1 MAPVRSTTTLRRWD
15 PLQEFDALQ
24 VQLGQLFGPAWGT
37 TRPAAGRPASGWR
50 PAADVAR
57 TEQAYV
63 VRIEVPGVRREDLGI
78 EVDEKVLHVSG
89 ELAAP
94 AEGEQRS
101 GTRRYG
107 RFDYRA
113 QLPADA
119 DLDTISAELADG
131 VLTVTVPKAE
141 EARPRRIEISA
152 N

>member
-24 VQLGQLFGPAWGT
+24 AQLGQLFGPAWVA
-37 TRPAAGRPASGWR
+37 TRPATNRPASGWR

-57 TEQAYV
+57 SEEAYT
-63 VRIEVPGVRREDLGI
+63 VRIDVPGVRREDLGI
-78 EVDEKVLHVSG
+78 EVDEKILHVSG

-94 AEGEQRS
+94 AEGESRS

-113 QLPADA
+113 QLPVDA
-119 DLDTISAELADG
+119 DLDSISAELTDG
-131 VLTVTVPKAE
+131 VLTVTVPRAE
-141 EARPRRIEISA
+141 EAKPRRISLS

>member
-24 VQLGQLFGPAWGT
+24 AQLGQLFGPAFVA
-37 TRPAAGRPASGWR
+37 TRPGPTRTAGWR

-57 TEQAYV
+57 TDAGYT
-63 VRIEVPGVRREDLGI
+63 VRIEVPGVAREELTI
-78 EVDEKVLHVSG
+78 EVEDQVLRVSG
-89 ELAAP
+89 EVKAP
-94 AEGEQRS
+94 EEQRS

-113 QLPADA
+113 QLPTDA
-119 DLDTISAELADG
+119 DLGAIAAELADG
-131 VLTVTVPKAE
+131 VLTVTIPRAE
-141 EARPRRIEISA
+141 EAKPRRIEISA

>member
-24 VQLGQLFGPAWGT
+24 AQLGQLFGPSFVA
-37 TRPAAGRPASGWR
+37 TRPAPARTTGWR

-57 TEQAYV
+57 TGAGYT
-63 VRIEVPGVRREDLGI
+63 VRIDVPGAARDDLAI
-78 EVDEKVLHVSG
+78 EVEDQVLRVSG
-89 ELAAP
+89 EVKGP
-94 AEGEQRS
+94 EDGEQRS

-113 QLPADA
+113 QLPTDA
-119 DLDTISAELADG
+119 DLAAIGAELADG
-131 VLTVTVPKAE
+131 VLTVTIPRAE
-141 EARPRRIEISA
+141 EAKPRRIEINA